1 MSNTAQPVIDA
12 LKACAEM
19 CGILMQSLTEQ
30 GFSRKEALDLTKVY
44 LHTITKLKSKEE
56 NKNGELEF

>member
-1 MSNTAQPVIDA
+1 MPNTAQPIIDA

-30 GFSRKEALDLTKVY
+30 GFSRREALDLTKVY
-44 LHTITKLKSKEE
+44 LHIITKPKSKEE
-56 NKNGELEF
+56 NENGKLEF